1 MDKEKII
8 AEAKGK
14 AWEIIG
20 HHRYKTDLVA
30 REIAEALLPIIE
42 KAVREDIIRK
52 LANHPRICL
61 DFSDEREFCA
71 KFATCEE
78 CFDFALRSSGKEG
91 ERK

>member
-8 AEAKGK
+8 AEAMGK

-42 KAVREDIIRK
+42 RAVREDERNEILDRI
-52 LANHPRICL
+52 LAYLEDRRDRTFVPSMIL
-61 DFSDEREFCA
+61 WIQ
-71 KFATCEE
+71 
-78 CFDFALRSSGKEG
+78 ALRSSGKEG
-91 ERK
+91 EG